1 MKNSVRACLC
11 VCVCVYSSR
20 KENKRVNHN
29 TRICVAFKMQQI
41 KI

>member
-1 MKNSVRACLC
+1 MKNSVRVCLC